1 MSRTTQKMIFLCSR
15 RLSRDPERAF
25 RQGPRQKNKRDGEG
39 EVECPIG
46 CGECGKVGSPRPTQS
61 QSATAAGTGTGSNTT
76 ATTRAGQGRS
86 STMPSA
92 QLVSLG
98 GKPIPQTSRIS
109 TPAHNSASSTT
120 SFKSGLMLPLH
131 DLLTLSV
138 VIPRL
143 PPTHRRNHNITV
155 PTSSNFIIS
164 RRDHSP
170 LQPRPMEVALR
181 SMEHRVQPAA
191 RLLIRLVVNCL

>member
-15 RLSRDPERAF
+15 QLSRDPERAF

-46 CGECGKVGSPRPTQS
+46 CGECGQVGLPRPTQS
-61 QSATAAGTGTGSNTT
+61 QSATAAGTGTGSN
-76 ATTRAGQGRS
+76 RAGQGRS

-109 TPAHNSASSTT
+109 TAAHNSASSTT

-131 DLLTLSV
+131 GLLTLSV

-143 PPTHRRNHNITV
+143 PPTHRRNHNVRV

-164 RRDHSP
+164 RRDHSL
-170 LQPRPMEVALR
+170 LQPRPMEVALG

-191 RLLIRLVVNCL
+191 RLVIRLVVNCL